1 MGVGVGII
9 NPHVKF
15 MIDAWTGAIIIIGV
29 AFIKKIKHVR
39 AGKNLQELKTSL
51 FI

>member
-1 MGVGVGII
+1 VGVGVGII

-15 MIDAWTGAIIIIGV
+15 MIAAWIGAIIIGV

-39 AGKNLQELKTSL
+39 AAKNLQELKTSL
-51 FI
+51 SI

>member
-1 MGVGVGII
+1 VGVGVGII

-15 MIDAWTGAIIIIGV
+15 MIDAWIGAIIIGV

-51 FI
+51 SI